1 MSDYFFRELYEAV
14 AKFKAENPGVL
25 ERQTEKRKERENA
38 KPSKK
43 EST

>member
-25 ERQTEKRKERENA
+25 EQRTKERKEQEDA
-38 KPSKK
+38 KERKDR
-43 EST
+43 